1 MVDIAFDATK
11 DWGHGRVPTCIAKWL
26 TVCSNL
32 AASLA
37 APHTKYTSSSSD
49 VGAVNFV
56 VLAGLPDRPTARCLL
71 LNFFPAAYHRWRSL
85 QFNYFFY
92 FIYKFFGT
100 FSRFE

>member
-56 VLAGLPDRPTARCLL
+56 VVAPPEP
-71 LNFFPAAYHRWRSL
+71 PAPATVRYHVL
-85 QFNYFFY
+85 
-92 FIYKFFGT
+92 
-100 FSRFE
+100 